1 MVSQVSDVD
10 VCSGTRSLETK
21 SALEISVPQR
31 IPQVS
36 RFRRVLEAA
45 KIRNCVRRSGGRKT
59 VRRGV
64 PFSR

>member
-21 SALEISVPQR
+21 SALEIKVPQR

-36 RFRRVLEAA
+36 RFR
-45 KIRNCVRRSGGRKT
+45 
-59 VRRGV
+59 
-64 PFSR
+64 